1 LIVYSVLMPAGKMH
15 FAMEL
20 LLFQTQKLGFNKRL
34 SEGYRMLVACVFR
47 TWMAA
52 VKPPGIG
59 LWRPVQRSPLLP
71 LYLRFCGNH
80 NQEINYTMFSPSE
93 MYALLQVLMAD
104 LALAGDNAI
113 VVGLVAASVP
123 RHSRKK
129 VIIMGIVLAAVLRI
143 IFSFGAVELL
153 QVIGL
158 MLAGGLL
165 LLWVGWKLWRE
176 IIYLNEEP
184 EQETLSNSADTP
196 SKTFGAAVSQIV
208 VADLSMSLDNV
219 LAVAG
224 AARHHLWVLVVG
236 LALSVALMGLASTL
250 IADLLKRYH
259 WIAYIGIVVIFY
271 IAGTMIWEGAHQVY
285 AHVI

>member
-1 LIVYSVLMPAGKMH
+1 
-15 FAMEL
+15 
-20 LLFQTQKLGFNKRL
+20 
-34 SEGYRMLVACVFR
+34 
-47 TWMAA
+47 
-52 VKPPGIG
+52 
-59 LWRPVQRSPLLP
+59 
-71 LYLRFCGNH
+71 
-80 NQEINYTMFSPSE
+80 MFSPSE
-93 MYALLQVLMAD
+93 IYALLQVLMAD

-123 RHSRKK
+123 RDLRKK
-129 VIIMGIVLAAVLRI
+129 VIFLGILLAAVLRI

-176 IIYLNEEP
+176 IRFLNEEHD
-184 EQETLSNSADTP
+184 QETLSNTGESTT
-196 SKTFGAAVSQIV
+196 KTFGAAVSQIV

-224 AARHHLWVLVVG
+224 AARHHIWVLVVG

-285 AHVI
+285 ANVI